1 MLGLAS
7 LFRSVAAV
15 ARPSKSCVVAKNP
28 FKFIVGSN
36 KYFSR
41 NARDFTDMRDDND
54 EFTNEPVYSDD
65 KDGYAVHSTD
75 VVNPKI
81 VRVPYL
87 TPKMKD
93 DIYKLYTT
101 EVTNNKDPANINNNN
116 IIRSIAK
123 KYNASFDRIQ
133 AVIFLAENK
142 IKFMKKHKV
151 DVISDDHNAIYRK
164 IKELSDAIEIEK
176 QKEADSQLK
185 KAKKNK
191 NVVPVAA
198 VATPVDSP
206 PSAEGDTATPVPAP
220 AKLLTIPELEAELS
234 KEYNISVDEIKA
246 IYERLH
252 KHHIWLDNELAFIE
266 YYDQL
271 MTDYAASGVD
281 TSFRE
286 TSFEPKSK
294 KNDNY
299 YPRLFDDEGEEEEKR
314 KLIKRVKDETRAVP
328 DTDIFTYINK
338 DAANLKVSSVNDSI
352 NNGERTKINRWKF
365 GFKDLSAAGKNAR
378 TVIYTRGGKL
388 RYANP
393 LEESKRSWVAN
404 QPSLVDLALNKSS
417 IERYQDYDNDMVK
430 VQEFVKSKSIR
441 NTLILNEKNA
451 KAAKK

>member
-1 MLGLAS
+1 MLGLGS
-7 LFRSVAAV
+7 RFRSVAAV
-15 ARPSKSCVVAKNP
+15 ARLSKSCTVVNNP

-41 NARDFTDMRDDND
+41 NARDFVDLKDDKD

-87 TPKMKD
+87 TPKMKA

-101 EVTNNKDPANINNNN
+101 EVSNNKDPANINNNN

-123 KYNASFDRIQ
+123 KYNASYDRIQ

-142 IKFMKKHKV
+142 IKFMKEHEV
-151 DVISDDHNAIYRK
+151 DVISDDHNTIYRK
-164 IKELSDAIEIEK
+164 IKELTDAIEIEK
-176 QKEADSQLK
+176 QKEAESKLK
-185 KAKKNK
+185 KSKKNK

-198 VATPVDSP
+198 VATAVDSP
-206 PSAEGDTATPVPAP
+206 PSASGDGATPVPAP
-220 AKLLTIPELEAELS
+220 PKLLTIPELEAELS
-234 KEYNISVDEIKA
+234 KEYNISVDEIKV
-246 IYERLH
+246 IYERLQ
-252 KHHIWLDNELAFIE
+252 KHHIWLDNELVFNE

-271 MTDYAASGVD
+271 MNDYIASGVD
-281 TSFRE
+281 ISFRE

-299 YPRLFDDEGEEEEKR
+299 YPRLFDDEEEEEEKR
-314 KLIKRVKDETRAVP
+314 KIIKRVKDETRAVP

-338 DAANLKVSSVNDSI
+338 DAAKLKVPSANDSI
-352 NNGERTKINRWKF
+352 NNSERTKINRWKF
-365 GFKDLSAAGKNAR
+365 GFKDLSEGKDAR

-393 LEESKRSWVAN
+393 LEESKRSWVSN

-417 IERYQDYDNDMVK
+417 IEKYQDYDNDMVK
-430 VQEFVKSKSIR
+430 VQEFIKSKSIR
-441 NTLILNEKNA
+441 NNLILNEKNA